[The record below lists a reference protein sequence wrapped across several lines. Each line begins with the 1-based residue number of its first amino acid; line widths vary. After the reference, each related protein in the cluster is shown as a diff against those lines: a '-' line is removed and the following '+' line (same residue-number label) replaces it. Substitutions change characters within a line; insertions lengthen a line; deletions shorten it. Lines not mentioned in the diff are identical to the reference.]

1 MCDKR
6 VELMRFRP
14 KGDKDM
20 KTVAA
25 STLTLILLVVGL
37 LFFPGG
43 KVNSQEQGRN
53 IYKGPLNPNRPS
65 PGKFRKGYGTP
76 VPGEYNV
83 YLRKDIPSEQVKAIA
98 QEFVDKYGIT
108 IINSDRP
115 DGGIWTVL
123 IKGFAAKTSESVAMK
138 ISEDPRVDHVSEY
151 VDFSSIAEPKQPPPS
166 PSTRPPDDSLNN

>member
-1 MCDKR
+1 
-6 VELMRFRP
+6 
-14 KGDKDM
+14 M